1 MSFAK
6 NLVTLVVK
14 KNYMKII
21 VPMAGRG
28 SRLRPHTLTVPKP
41 LIPIAGKP
49 IVHRLVEDIAGVI
62 NQKIDEIAFIIHKD
76 FGKKVEEDLIAIAE
90 KLGSKG
96 TIYYQ
101 NEALGTAHA
110 IMCAKESMSGPIVV
124 AYADT
129 LFRADFT
136 LDTTADSVIW
146 VKQVEDPSAFGVV
159 KLNENNQIVDFVEKP
174 KDFVSNLAII
184 GIYYFKSGES
194 LRLEL
199 QYLLDNN
206 VVKGGEYQLT
216 DGLENMKIKG
226 MKFVP
231 GKVDEWMDCGNK
243 NVTVETNSRLL
254 GFLHKNGQNLV
265 SNDVKLENS
274 TIIEPCF
281 IAEDVIL
288 INATVGPN
296 VSLGKGCHVIDS
308 KIKNSLVQNNS
319 HIKNA
324 NLDNAMIGS
333 HAIFDGNFTSIS
345 IGDYSILE

>member
-1 MSFAK
+1 
-6 NLVTLVVK
+6 
-14 KNYMKII
+14 
-21 VPMAGRG
+21 MAGRG

-49 IVHRLVEDIAGVI
+49 IVHRLVEDIASVI
-62 NQKIDEIAFIIHKD
+62 NQKIDEIAFVIHKD
-76 FGKKVEEDLIAIAE
+76 FGPQVEKDLIAIAE

-96 TIYYQ
+96 KIYYQ
-101 NEALGTAHA
+101 NQALGTAHA
-110 IMCAKESMSGPIVV
+110 IMCAKDSMEGPIVV

-146 VKQVEDPSAFGVV
+146 VKQVDDPSAFGVV
-159 KLNENNQIVDFVEKP
+159 QLNDKNQIVDFVEKP
-174 KDFVSNLAII
+174 KEYVSDLAII
-184 GIYYFKSGES
+184 GIYYFKSGET
-194 LRLEL
+194 LRAEL

-216 DGLENMKIKG
+216 DGLENMKQKG

-254 GFLHKNGQNLV
+254 GFLHSDGEQMV
-265 SNDVKLENS
+265 SKSMKSVNATV
-274 TIIEPCF
+274 IQPCF
-281 IAEDVIL
+281 IGENVQLKNSI
-288 INATVGPN
+288 IGPN
-296 VSLGKGCHVIDS
+296 VSIGNDCVVENSTL
-308 KIKNSLVQNNS
+308 KNSLVQNHS
-319 HIKNA
+319 KIKNA

-333 HAIFDGNFTSIS
+333 HAIFDGNFKSIS
-345 IGDYSILE
+345 IGDYSVLE

>member
-1 MSFAK
+1 
-6 NLVTLVVK
+6 
-14 KNYMKII
+14 
-21 VPMAGRG
+21 MAGRG

-62 NQKIDEIAFIIHKD
+62 HQDIEEIAFIIHKD
-76 FGKKVEEDLIAIAE
+76 FGTQVEKDLIAIAE

-110 IMCAKESMSGPIVV
+110 IMCAKESMTGPIVV

-136 LDTTADSVIW
+136 LDTSADSVIW

-159 KLNENNQIVDFVEKP
+159 QLNENNQIVDFVEKP
-174 KDFVSNLAII
+174 KNFVSDLAII
-184 GIYYFKSGES
+184 GIYYFKSGEQ
-194 LRLEL
+194 LRAEL

-216 DGLENMKIKG
+216 DGLENMKRKG
-226 MKFVP
+226 VKFVP

-243 NVTVETNSRLL
+243 SVTVETNSRMLA
-254 GFLHKNGQNLV
+254 FLHEDGEKLV
-265 SNDVKLENS
+265 HSSVVLEHS
-274 TIIEPCF
+274 TIIPPCF
-281 IAEDVIL
+281 IAEDVKL

-308 KIKNSLVQNNS
+308 QVKNSLVQNHS
-319 HIKNA
+319 HIINA

-333 HAIFDGNFTSIS
+333 HATFNGSFTSIS
-345 IGDYSILE
+345 IGDYSIIE

>member
-1 MSFAK
+1 
-6 NLVTLVVK
+6 
-14 KNYMKII
+14 
-21 VPMAGRG
+21 MAGRG

-49 IVHRLVEDIAGVI
+49 IVHRLVEDIAGVL

-76 FGKKVEEDLIAIAE
+76 FGKKVESDLIAIAE

-110 IMCAKESMSGPIVV
+110 IMCAKESMEGPLVV

-136 LDTTADSVIW
+136 LDTSADSVIW
-146 VKQVEDPSAFGVV
+146 VKQVDDPSAFGVV
-159 KLNENNQIVDFVEKP
+159 QLNDQNQIVDFVEKP
-174 KDFVSNLAII
+174 AEFVSDLAII
-184 GIYYFKSGES
+184 GIYYFNSGEK
-194 LRLEL
+194 LRSEL

-216 DGLENMKIKG
+216 DALENMKEQG
-226 MKFVP
+226 LKFVP
-231 GKVDEWMDCGNK
+231 GKVDQWMDCGNK

-254 GFLHKNGQNLV
+254 GFLSADGQDLV
-265 SNDVKLENS
+265 DSSVTNENS

-281 IAEDVIL
+281 IGKNVVL
-288 INATVGPN
+288 KNATVGPN
-296 VSLGKGCHVIDS
+296 VSIGNGCEVTNSTIINSLIQENS
-308 KIKNSLVQNNS
+308 KIL
-319 HIKNA
+319 NA
-324 NLDNAMIGS
+324 KLDNAMIGS
-333 HAIFDGNFTSIS
+333 HAKFDGNFTSIS
-345 IGDYSILE
+345 IGDYSVLE